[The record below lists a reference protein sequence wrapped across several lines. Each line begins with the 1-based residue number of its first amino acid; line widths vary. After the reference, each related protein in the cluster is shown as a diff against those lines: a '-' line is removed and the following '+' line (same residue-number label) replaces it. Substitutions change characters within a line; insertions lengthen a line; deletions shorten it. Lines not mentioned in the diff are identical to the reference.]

1 MSTSIKIQ
9 HKTFGVICEETFVDD
24 IQFKIFLQSV
34 HGCLKSKS
42 DLDFFNGQNFLLHVP
57 HEVLKESVINTRLEF
72 STLTEKFIHGSAIE
86 K

>member
-1 MSTSIKIQ
+1 MNSSIKIQ
-9 HKTFGVICEETFVDD
+9 HKTFGVICEEIFVDN
-24 IQFKIFLQSV
+24 IQFKIFLQSI

-57 HEVLKESVINTRLEF
+57 YEILKESVVNTKMEF
-72 STLTEKFIHGSAIE
+72 STLTEKFVNGSALE